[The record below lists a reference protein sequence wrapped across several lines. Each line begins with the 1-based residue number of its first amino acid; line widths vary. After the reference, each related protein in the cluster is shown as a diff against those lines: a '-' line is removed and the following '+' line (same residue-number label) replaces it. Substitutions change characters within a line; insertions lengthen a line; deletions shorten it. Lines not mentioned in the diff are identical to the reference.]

1 MPVLCYNKDDARSF
15 AFWSRPGDW
24 VGRDGILVALNDR
37 STEPQCYDSWF
48 TRIEPIGSFE
58 VLRAGTPVRKVRL
71 FRCVRQV
78 RPFPFDEFRS
88 RALEPRVAQGGS
100 RDDPAAMK

>member
-1 MPVLCYNKDDARSF
+1 VPVLCYNKNDARSF
-15 AFWSRPGDW
+15 AFWSRSGDW

-48 TRIEPIGSFE
+48 RRIEPIGSFD
-58 VLRAGTPVRKVRL
+58 VMRGGTPVRKVRL

-88 RALEPRVAQGGS
+88 LTPDPRVARGGS
-100 RDDPAAMK
+100 RDEPAARK